1 MFFSKKEYEYS
12 MLRMEDFLPVGSV
25 IKIKGEEGLYI
36 ILDYGGF
43 EKVEKNKYKEIDYH
57 CWKYPLGMSEFEEFY
72 KTISFSDIEEVV
84 FEGYN
89 GENRKEMLRIID
101 EGGYRYG

>member
-1 MFFSKKEYEYS
+1 MILNISFLFS
-12 MLRMEDFLPVGSV
+12 P
-25 IKIKGEEGLYI
+25 LY
-36 ILDYGGF
+36 
-43 EKVEKNKYKEIDYH
+43 
-57 CWKYPLGMSEFEEFY
+57 PS
-72 KTISFSDIEEVV
+72 KTISFSDIAEVV